1 MIEIFK
7 IIHKI
12 GPSYLQELFARKV
25 DVHNFRGSFRVTMP
39 KFRTIQLGKHSLRY
53 EGAQMW
59 NQLDDDIK
67 RAINLKVFR
76 RRMKK

>member
-1 MIEIFK
+1 
-7 IIHKI
+7 
-12 GPSYLQELFARKV
+12 
-25 DVHNFRGSFRVTMP
+25 MP
-39 KFRTIQLGKHSLRY
+39 KFRTIQYGKHCLRY

-76 RRMKK
+76 RRITKMKRSYSHLF